1 MKIAICLVGQL
12 KALDACMPSLYDKT
26 IKPSNA
32 DVIVCVN
39 RATDNDEELLKKIP
53 SNVVYS
59 EIYEKECLETY
70 FPPIFYEK
78 HVEPAR
84 KIVQGYDHP
93 RFGDC
98 KPAGAM
104 CNYLAPLVGGMN
116 HLIKLLNWQRL
127 VKVVK
132 SLDDYD
138 FYLVT
143 RSDHFVLFPHPI
155 VKPEILK
162 SDTIYHYDAHH
173 WGGIN
178 TDALIMSKSNLINWL
193 TDNMKCLIEEKY
205 IDDVT
210 QKMYDTTG
218 WNCECYSKAV
228 SLLGNYK
235 TKRYLINSFITADSI
250 TERPLNSQLKFK
262 KTTIDGVERLYKY
275 GDSQLDPSLTNYGF
289 WKDEGVWVD
298 DGDMLTLKRDE
309 KF

>member
-1 MKIAICLVGQL
+1 MKVAICLVGQL
-12 KALDACMPSLYDKT
+12 KALDACMPNLYDKT

-39 RATDNDEELLKKIP
+39 RATDDDESLLKKIP
-53 SNVVYS
+53 GNVVYS

-84 KIVQGYDHP
+84 KLVQGYDHP
-93 RFGDC
+93 RFGNC
-98 KPAGAM
+98 KGAGLI

-127 VKVVK
+127 VTAVK
-132 SLDDYD
+132 SLDEYD

-155 VKPEILK
+155 VNPSILE
-162 SDTIYHYDAHH
+162 SDTIYHYDAHDF
-173 WGGIN
+173 GGMN
-178 TDALIMSKSNLINWL
+178 TDALIMSKSNLISWL
-193 TDNMKCLIEEKY
+193 TDNMRCLIEEPM
-205 IDDVT
+205 IDGVT
-210 QKMYDTTG
+210 QKMYDMGG

-235 TKRYLINSFITADSI
+235 IKRYLINSFISANSI
-250 TERPLNSQLKFK
+250 TDRPLNSPLQFK
-262 KTTIDGVERLYKY
+262 STTIDGVERLYKY
-275 GDSQLDPSLTNYGF
+275 EETQLSPSLTNYGF
-289 WKDEGVWVD
+289 WKNGGRWIN
-298 DGDMLTLKRDE
+298 DGNMLTLR
-309 KF
+309 